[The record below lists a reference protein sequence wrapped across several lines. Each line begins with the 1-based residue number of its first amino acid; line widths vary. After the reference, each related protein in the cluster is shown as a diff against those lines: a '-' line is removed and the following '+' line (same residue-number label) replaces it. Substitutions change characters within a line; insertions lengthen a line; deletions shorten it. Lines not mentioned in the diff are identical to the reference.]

1 MYKKIIVA
9 FDDSD
14 TSYYALQEAIKLTK
28 EAKADLLIIHVVEEN
43 FLFHGGPSFD
53 YGALK
58 AVYREEGQRVLDKA
72 KKVMASHSSIK
83 FEAKLIELISSQG
96 RIAEVIAEE
105 AANWSADLLVLGTHG
120 RRGFSRLFIGSV
132 AENTVRI
139 ATTPVLLIRSP
150 ETS

>member
-1 MYKKIIVA
+1 
-9 FDDSD
+9 
-14 TSYYALQEAIKLTK
+14 
-28 EAKADLLIIHVVEEN
+28 
-43 FLFHGGPSFD
+43 
-53 YGALK
+53 
-58 AVYREEGQRVLDKA
+58 
-72 KKVMASHSSIK
+72 MASHSSIK